1 MVEAQL
7 PEAFLVSVFQLLWIN
22 VRLIRSVDAYHTIV
36 TANKPVCSR
45 AWWRVWKEVS
55 RRGRSEAYALYRAL
69 YRRFSANGSEDPLF
83 VLATSGSLGKRM
95 RNAERWRWLTF
106 VCARTKYLVK
116 SSIAWPGQEKW
127 FLVLTPTQRSERLG
141 PLVRDE
147 IHSVCWL
154 PAGGAPAASFRSRGE
169 ALCFNEWDALMDAML
184 ESLNFACSDVVEAA
198 KVQAAKAKG
207 SANSPGSD

>member
-1 MVEAQL
+1 MLGGVFGRGCPVEAAARPRPYTGL
-7 PEAFLVSVFQLLWIN
+7 YTGAFLPMAQRILSSFLL
-22 VRLIRSVDAYHTIV
+22 HH
-36 TANKPVCSR
+36 
-45 AWWRVWKEVS
+45 
-55 RRGRSEAYALYRAL
+55 EAYGRECETRGA
-69 YRRFSANGSEDPLF
+69 G
-83 VLATSGSLGKRM
+83 
-95 RNAERWRWLTF
+95 WRWLTF
-106 VCARTKYLVK
+106 LCTGTQYLVK
-116 SSIAWPGQEKW
+116 SSIAWPGQKKW

-184 ESLNFACSDVVEAA
+184 ESLNFAGSDVVEAA